1 MVVMVSRVFFSKV
14 RSDDNIAFK
23 KRNEDGESNS
33 PANGAGGGG
42 SSTRSFTA
50 EVKASLREKY
60 SMFAW
65 ANKGEWESVE
75 TSDAQVTRE
84 RDWFRIGFEP
94 LFVDYTK
101 KGSWFIVYM
110 LVEVR

>member
-1 MVVMVSRVFFSKV
+1 MIVMVSRTFFSKV
-14 RSDDNIAFK
+14 RSDGDIVFK
-23 KRNEDGESNS
+23 KRNEDGE
-33 PANGAGGGG
+33 G
-42 SSTRSFTA
+42 TRSFFA

-75 TSDAQVTRE
+75 DSDAQVKRE
-84 RDWFRIGFEP
+84 RNWFRIGFEP

-101 KGSWFIVYM
+101 EGAWFIVYM
-110 LVEVR
+110 LLEVSCLFVRSG